1 MHVFVTVGTTQFP
14 QLVEAVL
21 STEVTSLLSTMGYTS
36 LTLQVGRTKV
46 PTLPSSEGGI
56 LIKVFDY
63 KPSLRQDMEESD
75 LVISHAGAGTC
86 LEVLELNKP
95 LVVIVND
102 QLMDNHQTELAD
114 RLASSGHLVSG
125 TVSSLMES
133 LVKMEKEKEGLKT
146 FLPGDGRLF
155 SRFINDLMGV

>member
-36 LTLQVGRTKV
+36 LSLQVGKTKV

-63 KPSLRQDMEESD
+63 KPSLR
-75 LVISHAGAGTC
+75 IWRRATW
-86 LEVLELNKP
+86 
-95 LVVIVND
+95 
-102 QLMDNHQTELAD
+102 
-114 RLASSGHLVSG
+114 
-125 TVSSLMES
+125 
-133 LVKMEKEKEGLKT
+133 
-146 FLPGDGRLF
+146 
-155 SRFINDLMGV
+155 